1 MSVRS
6 QQNPKKLKLSTR
18 QSKQL
23 CPHTTRNTTMTAE
36 YPLSGLMKAPENDT
50 LELLKREI
58 YGTDKPLKSIRQ
70 RIGELVP
77 EDRSNLVSIAKIVL
91 AFQQARVTSDR
102 VTDIDYASLIE
113 RLYKGLKPE
122 LKVLLADVLDEI
134 EPVKVVPKK
143 EAKPSGRSIYED
155 DRYFPKKPLPK
166 FDLPIQPPFK
176 DTPEPKAKPSPTLPP
191 EPTQQTSFLARLE
204 DSESSGRS
212 DAEITLEDG
221 RKFVGKLQF
230 GEARLKDYQ
239 KATGTKFSQE
249 EFRGNL
255 ALQDRVASWHLD
267 DIDKAIDALGEDAKA
282 YDRDGLRAVAH
293 LSGKT
298 GMRKFVQSKGEY
310 NPQDQLGTSAQDYY
324 NKFSGA
330 A

>member
-1 MSVRS
+1 MS
-6 QQNPKKLKLSTR
+6 
-18 QSKQL
+18 
-23 CPHTTRNTTMTAE
+23 AE
-36 YPLSGLMKAPENDT
+36 YPLTGLMNPPENDV
-50 LELLKREI
+50 LQQLKREI
-58 YGTDKPLKSIRQ
+58 YGTDKPLKTIRQ

-77 EDRSNLVSIAKIVL
+77 EDRSTLVSIAKIVL
-91 AFQQARVTSDR
+91 AFQQATVSSEG

-134 EPVKVVPKK
+134 EPVKVVTKK

-155 DRYFPKKPLPK
+155 DRYFPKKPLPQ

-176 DTPEPKAKPSPTLPP
+176 DAPEPQAKPSPTLPP
-191 EPTQQTSFLARLE
+191 KSMQQPSFLARLE

-212 DAEITLEDG
+212 DAEITLDDG
-221 RKFVGKLQF
+221 RKFSGKLQF

-239 KATGTKFSQE
+239 KATGTKFSQD
-249 EFRGNL
+249 EFKNNL
-255 ALQDRVASWHLD
+255 ALQDRVASWHLED
-267 DIDKAIDALGEDAKA
+267 LSKAVDELGDAAKGYNKEGLLAVGHLG
-282 YDRDGLRAVAH
+282 GV
-293 LSGKT
+293 SGMKQ
-298 GMRKFVQSKGEY
+298 FVKSKGQYDPE
-310 NPQDQLGTSAQDYY
+310 DTLGTSLSEYY

>member
-1 MSVRS
+1 
-6 QQNPKKLKLSTR
+6 
-18 QSKQL
+18 
-23 CPHTTRNTTMTAE
+23 MTAE
-36 YPLSGLMKAPENDT
+36 YPLSGLMNPSENDV
-50 LELLKREI
+50 LQQLKREI

-77 EDRSNLVSIAKIVL
+77 EDRSTLVSIAKIVL
-91 AFQQARVTSDR
+91 AFQQARVTSDG

-113 RLYKGLKPE
+113 RLYQGLKPE
-122 LKVLLADVLDEI
+122 LKVLLVDVLDEI
-134 EPVKVVPKK
+134 EPVKVVPKR

-166 FDLPIQPPFK
+166 FDLPIQQPFK
-176 DTPEPKAKPSPTLPP
+176 DTTPDPKAKPSPTLAPKP
-191 EPTQQTSFLARLE
+191 AQQLSFLARLE

-212 DAEITLEDG
+212 DAEITLDDG
-221 RKFVGKLQF
+221 RKYVGKLQF
-230 GEARLKDYQ
+230 GEARSKDYQ

-255 ALQDRVASWHLD
+255 ALQDRVAAWHLD

>member
-1 MSVRS
+1 MS
-6 QQNPKKLKLSTR
+6 
-18 QSKQL
+18 
-23 CPHTTRNTTMTAE
+23 AE
-36 YPLSGLMKAPENDT
+36 YPISGLMKAPENDI
-50 LELLKREI
+50 LEQLKREI
-58 YGTDKPLKSIRQ
+58 YGTDKPLKTIRQ
-70 RIGELVP
+70 RIGELTS
-77 EDRSNLVSIAKIVL
+77 EDRSTLVSIAQIVL
-91 AFQQARVTSDR
+91 AFQQATVTSDGI
-102 VTDIDYASLIE
+102 TDIDYRSLIE

-122 LKVLLADVLDEI
+122 LKVLLADVLQEI
-134 EPVKVVPKK
+134 EPVKVVAK
-143 EAKPSGRSIYED
+143 EKAKPSGRSIYED
-155 DRYFPKKPLPK
+155 ERYFPKKPLPEYE
-166 FDLPIQPPFK
+166 LPIQPPFK
-176 DTPEPKAKPSPTLPP
+176 DTTLKPKEKPSPTIAPT
-191 EPTQQTSFLARLE
+191 PTQQPSFLSRLE

-212 DAEITLEDG
+212 DAEITLDDG

-324 NKFSGA
+324 DKFSGA

>member
-1 MSVRS
+1 MSEYS
-6 QQNPKKLKLSTR
+6 LGMMQSGNDALENLKK
-18 QSKQL
+18 
-23 CPHTTRNTTMTAE
+23 
-36 YPLSGLMKAPENDT
+36 
-50 LELLKREI
+50 EI
-58 YGTDKPLKSIRQ
+58 YGRQPYQSLQIRV
-70 RIGELVP
+70 GELTD
-77 EDRSNLVSIAKIVL
+77 EDRATLVSIAKIVL
-91 AFQQARVTSDR
+91 AFQQATVSSDG
-102 VTDIDYASLIE
+102 VTDIDYRSLIE

-134 EPVKVVPKK
+134 EPVKVVPKR
-143 EAKPSGRSIYED
+143 EAKPSGKTIYED
-155 DRYFPKKPLPK
+155 QRYFPKKPLPK
-166 FDLPIQPPFK
+166 FDLPIQQPFK
-176 DTPEPKAKPSPTLPP
+176 DTTPEPKEKPSPTIVPKP
-191 EPTQQTSFLARLE
+191 AQQLSFLARLE

-212 DAEITLEDG
+212 DAEITLDDG

-255 ALQDRVASWHLD
+255 ALQDRVAAWHLD

-282 YDRDGLRAVAH
+282 YDRDGLRAMAH

-298 GMRKFVQSKGEY
+298 GMKRFVKSKGDY

-324 NKFSGA
+324 NKFSKIRRRDIG
-330 A
+330 